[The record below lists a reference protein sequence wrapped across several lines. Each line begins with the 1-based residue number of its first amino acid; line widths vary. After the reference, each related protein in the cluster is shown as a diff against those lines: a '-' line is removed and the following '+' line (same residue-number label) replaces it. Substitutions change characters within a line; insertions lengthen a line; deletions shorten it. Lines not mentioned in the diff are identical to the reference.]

1 MASKCFMCGAAIS
14 QGILCEKCDKPR
26 KPRAKNEAAAPPP
39 AAPPSAPPPAA
50 AAQPKTAPPQQSSA
64 PGGGAP
70 AAAARATAPAA
81 EIDDLPKATVVHFP
95 IEAATPAISSV
106 ANVMIAAGAA
116 GIVIGPDRSVK
127 FVTEEAKKLF
137 GVAQSDLGT
146 VKQIEAIT
154 GIRIGELSIPDSAP
168 LRLRNRNVVY
178 TLVPLTGGAS
188 GAVIVFRQG
197 DTADERHAAFV
208 NFVRETILFPMRAL
222 RDSLMDVGRKRR
234 DPILDD
240 AASTIDQILS
250 SLELAPQVEEP
261 APENRIP
268 KVSEVVQSVA
278 QRFRQFAELKGIH
291 LQVDVPELEER
302 FRNHEQLAD
311 ALGVLM
317 DNSLHYVP
325 GGGQVVV
332 GVRWMEHKGRPL
344 LLFFVMD
351 NGPVV
356 PESMR
361 TAIFEP
367 NFSWN
372 PSAPDRTGRS
382 LFKVREFAVAH
393 AGSVWVE
400 SKSGK
405 ACTFFLRVR
414 PDSAR

>member
-1 MASKCFMCGAAIS
+1 
-14 QGILCEKCDKPR
+14 
-26 KPRAKNEAAAPPP
+26 
-39 AAPPSAPPPAA
+39 
-50 AAQPKTAPPQQSSA
+50 
-64 PGGGAP
+64 
-70 AAAARATAPAA
+70 
-81 EIDDLPKATVVHFP
+81 
-95 IEAATPAISSV
+95 
-106 ANVMIAAGAA
+106 
-116 GIVIGPDRSVK
+116 
-127 FVTEEAKKLF
+127 
-137 GVAQSDLGT
+137 
-146 VKQIEAIT
+146 
-154 GIRIGELSIPDSAP
+154 
-168 LRLRNRNVVY
+168 
-178 TLVPLTGGAS
+178 
-188 GAVIVFRQG
+188 
-197 DTADERHAAFV
+197 
-208 NFVRETILFPMRAL
+208 
-222 RDSLMDVGRKRR
+222 
-234 DPILDD
+234 
-240 AASTIDQILS
+240 
-250 SLELAPQVEEP
+250 
-261 APENRIP
+261 
-268 KVSEVVQSVA
+268 VA